1 MQNVTYTAATA
12 KGPLPRAWWFNPQTG
27 LAEPIPYGEA
37 GFDPMAQ
44 NMDLDQFWKDLSS
57 TERFQDHPQSLQP

>member
-12 KGPLPRAWWFNPQTG
+12 KGPLPRAWWFSPETG
-27 LAEPIPYGEA
+27 QAEPIPYGEP

-44 NMDLDQFWKDLSS
+44 QLNLEEFWQDLIS
-57 TERFQDHPQSLQP
+57 TERQQDHPQPLRP